1 MKSEKGLTFIAMIFI
16 VILIALLVFG
26 VVYFTRIQVSN
37 EKLETLK
44 TNMLSIQAKTNVIAQ
59 DVEMKV
65 ENATLKGTKL
75 ADMKEDEIIKSFL
88 EKGVIDEN
96 SEDSDFYVLK
106 DQDIKDLGLE
116 NVEIEDGSYY
126 IVDYKKNDIITTN
139 GFEASDK
146 NMYYKLS
153 ELENLNNELRKK
165 R

>member
-1 MKSEKGLTFIAMIFI
+1 MNNKGITLVALIITVIVLLIIASI
-16 VILIALLVFG
+16 
-26 VVYFTRIQVSN
+26 VVYTGTDTIKNANLQS
-37 EKLETLK
+37 LK
-44 TNMLSIQAKTNVIAQ
+44 TNMLLIQAKTNVIAQ

-153 ELENLNNELRKK
+153 ELENLNNE
-165 R
+165 

>member
-1 MKSEKGLTFIAMIFI
+1 MLNVKSNKGITLMVLVITIIVLLIIAGITISTSDKQMQM
-16 VILIALLVFG
+16 A
-26 VVYFTRIQVSN
+26 
-37 EKLETLK
+37 KLEGLK
-44 TNMLSIQAKTNVIAQ
+44 TNMLLIQAKTNVIAQ

-153 ELENLNNELRKK
+153 ELENLNNE
-165 R
+165 

>member
-44 TNMLSIQAKTNVIAQ
+44 TNMLLIQAKTNVIAQ

-153 ELENLNNELRKK
+153 ELENLNNE
-165 R
+165 

>member
-1 MKSEKGLTFIAMIFI
+1 MVIKVKSEKGLTFIAMIFI

-44 TNMLSIQAKTNVIAQ
+44 TNMLLIQAKTNVIAQ

-65 ENATLKGTKL
+65 ENATLKGRKL

-153 ELENLNNELRKK
+153 ELENLNNE
-165 R
+165 

>member
-44 TNMLSIQAKTNVIAQ
+44 TNMLLIQAKTNVIAQ

-96 SEDSDFYVLK
+96 SGDSDFYVLK

-153 ELENLNNELRKK
+153 ELENLNNE
-165 R
+165 

>member
-44 TNMLSIQAKTNVIAQ
+44 TNMLLIQAKTNVIAQ

-65 ENATLKGTKL
+65 ENATLKGMKL

-153 ELENLNNELRKK
+153 ELENLNNE
-165 R
+165 

>member
-26 VVYFTRIQVSN
+26 VVYFTRIQVYN
-37 EKLETLK
+37 EKVETLK
-44 TNMLSIQAKTNVIAQ
+44 TNMLLIQAKTNVIAQ

-153 ELENLNNELRKK
+153 ELENLNNE
-165 R
+165 

>member
-1 MKSEKGLTFIAMIFI
+1 MVIKVKSEKGLTFIAMIFI

-44 TNMLSIQAKTNVIAQ
+44 TNMLLIQAKTNVIAQ

-153 ELENLNNELRKK
+153 ELENLNNE
-165 R
+165 

>member
-44 TNMLSIQAKTNVIAQ
+44 TNMLLIQAKTNVIAQ

-126 IVDYKKNDIITTN
+126 IVDYKKSDIITTN

-153 ELENLNNELRKK
+153 ELENLNNE
-165 R
+165 

>member
-1 MKSEKGLTFIAMIFI
+1 MVIKVKSEKGLTFIAMIFI

-44 TNMLSIQAKTNVIAQ
+44 TNMLLIQAKTNVIAQ

-96 SEDSDFYVLK
+96 SGDSDFYVLK

-153 ELENLNNELRKK
+153 ELENLNNE
-165 R
+165 

>member
-1 MKSEKGLTFIAMIFI
+1 
-16 VILIALLVFG
+16 
-26 VVYFTRIQVSN
+26 
-37 EKLETLK
+37 
-44 TNMLSIQAKTNVIAQ
+44 
-59 DVEMKV
+59 
-65 ENATLKGTKL
+65 
-75 ADMKEDEIIKSFL
+75 MKEDEIIKSFL

-153 ELENLNNELRKK
+153 ELENLNNE
-165 R
+165 